1 MSQPAALRTSSR
13 TSPRPAADLLWWNLS
28 IDAGGFDLADRI
40 ISELVTPLV
49 AQARLWGTRR
59 WFFTRR
65 MQPPNAQI
73 RLRVLAPTEALDRL
87 KSLLG
92 ALQEQAGDP
101 VRSMA
106 VAQEFSE
113 PVLDRTV
120 GTEPLLP
127 WVEADLAR
135 YGGVEGLAQAEE
147 VFELSSDLCLWA
159 TARFAKAQ
167 NRSALASLLLFDS
180 AYAMMKGP
188 RASTWPDRRRVSW
201 EYYWDSHLHSCTAS
215 DPRAAGVQKA
225 TGAQAQ
231 AQLMPVHRLMVATA
245 SESAVANWRRR
256 WLRAIDTYL
265 YRADKAGASRSA
277 QHLTVYQA
285 HTLLNRLGFTLRQEA
300 LIGVYARTWSREKEV
315 EMSDTL

>member
-1 MSQPAALRTSSR
+1 MSQPAALRTPARISS
-13 TSPRPAADLLWWNLS
+13 PLVWWNLS
-28 IDAGGFDLADRI
+28 VDAGGFEIADRI
-40 ISELVTPLV
+40 IGELITPLV
-49 AQARLWGTRR
+49 AQARMWGAQR
-59 WFFTRR
+59 WFYTRR
-65 MQPPNAQI
+65 MQPANAQV
-73 RLRVLAPTEALDRL
+73 RLRVLAPPETQDRL

-92 ALQEQAGDP
+92 ALQEQSGDP

-106 VAQEFSE
+106 VTHEFSE
-113 PVLDRTV
+113 PVPERTV
-120 GTEPLLP
+120 GTEPLHP

-135 YGGVEGLAQAEE
+135 YGGVEGLSLAEE

-159 TARFAKAQ
+159 TARFPKPQ

-180 AYAMMKGP
+180 SYAMMKGP

-201 EYYWDSHLHSCTAS
+201 EYYWDSHLHSCTAA
-215 DPRAAGVQKA
+215 DPQAVGVQKA

-231 AQLMPVHRLMVATA
+231 AQLMPVHRLMMATA

-285 HTLLNRLGFTLRQEA
+285 HGLLNRLGFTLRQEA
-300 LIGVYARTWSREKEV
+300 LIGVYARTWSREKEM
-315 EMSDTL
+315 ELTDSL

>member
-1 MSQPAALRTSSR
+1 MTQPAALRIPSR
-13 TSPRPAADLLWWNLS
+13 TSPHLAWWNLTV
-28 IDAGGFDLADRI
+28 DAGGFELADRI
-40 ISELVTPLV
+40 IGELVTPLI
-49 AQARLWGTRR
+49 AQARLWGGQR
-59 WFFTRR
+59 WFYTRR
-65 MQPPNAQI
+65 MQPSNAQV
-73 RLRVLAPTEALDRL
+73 RLRVLAPPETLDRL

-92 ALQEQAGDP
+92 ALQEQSGDP
-101 VRSMA
+101 VRSLA
-106 VAQEFSE
+106 VEHGLSE

-120 GTEPLLP
+120 GTDALP
-127 WVEADLAR
+127 PTVEADVAR
-135 YGGVEGLAQAEE
+135 YGGVDGLALAEE

-231 AQLMPVHRLMVATA
+231 AQLMPVHRLMMATA
-245 SESAVANWRRR
+245 SESAVTNWRRR
-256 WLRAIDTYL
+256 WLRTIDTYL

-285 HTLLNRLGFTLRQEA
+285 HGLLNRLGFTLRQEA
-300 LIGVYARTWSREKEV
+300 LIGVYARTWSREKET
-315 EMSDTL
+315 ELAETT

>member
-1 MSQPAALRTSSR
+1 MTQPAAVRTPSR
-13 TSPRPAADLLWWNLS
+13 PSPHLTWWNLTV
-28 IDAGGFDLADRI
+28 DAGGFELADRI
-40 ISELVTPLV
+40 IGELVTPLV
-49 AQARLWGTRR
+49 AQARLCGTKR
-59 WFFTRR
+59 WFYTRR
-65 MQPPNAQI
+65 MQPSNAQV
-73 RLRVLAPTEALDRL
+73 RLRVLAPAETLDRL
-87 KSLLG
+87 QSLLG
-92 ALQEQAGDP
+92 ALQEQSGDP
-101 VRSMA
+101 VRGLA
-106 VAQEFSE
+106 VEHEFSE
-113 PVLDRTV
+113 PVLDRTI
-120 GTEPLLP
+120 GTDPLLP
-127 WVEADLAR
+127 SVEADVAR
-135 YGGVEGLAQAEE
+135 YGGVDGLALAEE

-231 AQLMPVHRLMVATA
+231 AQLMPVHRLMMATA
-245 SESAVANWRRR
+245 SEPAVTNWRRR
-256 WLRAIDTYL
+256 WLRTIDTYL

-285 HTLLNRLGFTLRQEA
+285 HGLLNRLGFTLRQEA
-300 LIGVYARTWSREKEV
+300 LIGVYARTWSREKET
-315 EMSDTL
+315 ELAEAT

>member
-1 MSQPAALRTSSR
+1 MSQPTSLRIPSR
-13 TSPRPAADLLWWNLS
+13 HSPQLLWWNLS
-28 IDAGGFDLADRI
+28 VDAGSFDLADRI
-40 ISELVTPLV
+40 IGELVTPLV
-49 AQARLWGTRR
+49 AQARLWGTQR
-59 WFFTRR
+59 WFYTRR
-65 MQPPNAQI
+65 MQPPNAQV
-73 RLRVLAPTEALDRL
+73 RLRVLGPPETLDRL

-92 ALQEQAGDP
+92 ALQEQSGDP

-106 VAQEFSE
+106 QEQEFSE
-113 PVLDRTV
+113 PVLERTV
-120 GTEPLLP
+120 GTEALLP

-135 YGGVEGLAQAEE
+135 YGGEEGLALAEE

-159 TARFAKAQ
+159 TARFPKAQ

-180 AYAMMKGP
+180 AYAMMRGP
-188 RASTWPDRRRVSW
+188 RASTWPDRRRLSW
-201 EYYWDSHLHSCTAS
+201 DYYWDSHLHSCTAS

-231 AQLMPVHRLMVATA
+231 AQLMPVHRLMIATA

-285 HTLLNRLGFTLRQEA
+285 HGLLNRLGFTLRQEA
-300 LIGVYARTWSREKEV
+300 LIGVYARTWSREKEA
-315 EMSDTL
+315 ELADSL

>member
-1 MSQPAALRTSSR
+1 MSQPTALRTPSR
-13 TSPRPAADLLWWNLS
+13 TSPHLLWWNLS
-28 IDAGGFDLADRI
+28 VDAGSFDLADRI
-40 ISELVTPLV
+40 INDLVTPLV
-49 AQARLWGTRR
+49 AQARLWGTQR
-59 WFFTRR
+59 WFYTRR
-65 MQPPNAQI
+65 MQPSNAQV
-73 RLRVLAPTEALDRL
+73 RLRVLAPPDTLDRL
-87 KSLLG
+87 KSLLC
-92 ALQEQAGDP
+92 ALQEQSGEP
-101 VRSMA
+101 VRSLA
-106 VAQEFSE
+106 VGQEFSE
-113 PVLDRTV
+113 PVLERTV

-135 YGGVEGLAQAEE
+135 YGGVEGLALAEE

-180 AYAMMKGP
+180 AYAMMRGP

-231 AQLMPVHRLMVATA
+231 AQLMPVHRLMIATA

-285 HTLLNRLGFTLRQEA
+285 HGLLNRLGFTLRQEA
-300 LIGVYARTWSREKEV
+300 LIGVYARTWSREKEA
-315 EMSDTL
+315 ELSETL

>member
-1 MSQPAALRTSSR
+1 MSQPTTLRTPFRSA
-13 TSPRPAADLLWWNLS
+13 PHPVWWNLS
-28 IDAGGFDLADRI
+28 VEAGGFELADRI
-40 ISELVTPLV
+40 IGELVTPLV
-49 AQARLWGTRR
+49 AQARRWGAQR
-59 WFFTRR
+59 WFYTRR
-65 MQPPNAQI
+65 MQPANAQV
-73 RLRVLAPTEALDRL
+73 RLRVLAPSETLDRL
-87 KSLLG
+87 KPLLG
-92 ALQEQAGDP
+92 ALQDQSGDP
-101 VRSMA
+101 VRSMP
-106 VAQEFSE
+106 VGHEFSD

-120 GTEPLLP
+120 GTDPLLP

-135 YGGVEGLAQAEE
+135 YGGVEGLSLAEE

-159 TARFAKAQ
+159 TARFPKAQ

-231 AQLMPVHRLMVATA
+231 AQLMPVHRLMMATA

-285 HTLLNRLGFTLRQEA
+285 HGLLNRLGFTLRQEA
-300 LIGVYARTWSREKEV
+300 LIGVYARTWSREKET
-315 EMSDTL
+315 ELTDSL

>member
-1 MSQPAALRTSSR
+1 MSQPTTLRIPSR
-13 TSPRPAADLLWWNLS
+13 PSPHLLWWNLS
-28 IDAGGFDLADRI
+28 VDAGSFDLADRI
-40 ISELVTPLV
+40 IGELVTPLV
-49 AQARLWGTRR
+49 AQARLWGTQR
-59 WFFTRR
+59 WFYTRR
-65 MQPPNAQI
+65 MQPPNAQV
-73 RLRVLAPTEALDRL
+73 RLRVLAPPETLDRL

-92 ALQEQAGDP
+92 ALQDQSGDP

-106 VAQEFSE
+106 QEQEFSE
-113 PVLDRTV
+113 PVLERTV
-120 GTEPLLP
+120 GTEALHP

-135 YGGVEGLAQAEE
+135 YGGVEGLALAEE

-159 TARFAKAQ
+159 TARFPKAQ

-180 AYAMMKGP
+180 AYAMMRGP

-231 AQLMPVHRLMVATA
+231 AQLMPVHRLMIATA

-285 HTLLNRLGFTLRQEA
+285 HGLLNRLGFTLRQEA
-300 LIGVYARTWSREKEV
+300 LIGVYARTWSREKEA
-315 EMSDTL
+315 ELAESL

>member
-1 MSQPAALRTSSR
+1 MSQPVTLRTPSR
-13 TSPRPAADLLWWNLS
+13 HAPNLVWWNLTV
-28 IDAGGFDLADRI
+28 DAGGFELADRVI
-40 ISELVTPLV
+40 GELVTPLV
-49 AQARLWGTRR
+49 AQARLWGTQR
-59 WFFTRR
+59 WFYTRR
-65 MQPPNAQI
+65 MQPPNAQV
-73 RLRVLAPTEALDRL
+73 RLRILAPPETLDRL

-92 ALQEQAGDP
+92 ALQDQSGDP
-101 VRSMA
+101 VRSLE
-106 VAQEFSE
+106 VGHEFTD

-120 GTEPLLP
+120 GTDPLLP

-135 YGGVEGLAQAEE
+135 YGGVEGLALAEE

-159 TARFAKAQ
+159 TARFAKPQ

-180 AYAMMKGP
+180 AYAMMRGP

-231 AQLMPVHRLMVATA
+231 AQLTPVHRLMMATA
-245 SESAVANWRRR
+245 SESAVGNWRRR

-285 HTLLNRLGFTLRQEA
+285 HGLLNRLGFTLRQEA
-300 LIGVYARTWSREKEV
+300 LIGVYARTWSREKEA
-315 EMSDTL
+315 EPADAL

>member
-1 MSQPAALRTSSR
+1 MSQPATL
-13 TSPRPAADLLWWNLS
+13 RPASPPSTHLLWWNLTV
-28 IDAGGFDLADRI
+28 DAGTFDLADRI
-40 ISELVTPLV
+40 ISDLVTPLV
-49 AQARLWGTRR
+49 AQARLWGTKR
-59 WFFTRR
+59 WFYTRR
-65 MQPPNAQI
+65 MQPSNAQL
-73 RLRVLAPTEALDRL
+73 RLRILAPSETLDRL

-92 ALQEQAGDP
+92 ALQEQSGDP
-101 VRSMA
+101 VRSLAA
-106 VAQEFSE
+106 VHEFNE

-120 GTEPLLP
+120 GTDALLP
-127 WVEADLAR
+127 SAEADLAR
-135 YGGVEGLAQAEE
+135 YGGVEGLALAEE

-159 TARFAKAQ
+159 TARFGKAQ

-231 AQLMPVHRLMVATA
+231 AQLMPVHRLMMATA
-245 SESAVANWRRR
+245 SESAVMNWRRR
-256 WLRAIDTYL
+256 WLRTIDTYL

-285 HTLLNRLGFTLRQEA
+285 HGLLNRLGFTLRQEA
-300 LIGVYARTWSREKEV
+300 LIGVYARNWSREKEAGLT
-315 EMSDTL
+315 DTT

>member
-1 MSQPAALRTSSR
+1 MTQQAALRIPSR
-13 TSPRPAADLLWWNLS
+13 TSPNLAWWNLTV
-28 IDAGGFDLADRI
+28 DAGGFELADRI
-40 ISELVTPLV
+40 IGELVTPLI
-49 AQARLWGTRR
+49 AQARLWGAQR
-59 WFFTRR
+59 WFYTRR
-65 MQPPNAQI
+65 MQPSNAQV
-73 RLRVLAPTEALDRL
+73 RLRVLAPPETLDRL

-92 ALQEQAGDP
+92 ALQEQSGDP
-101 VRSMA
+101 VRSLA
-106 VAQEFSE
+106 VEHGLSE
-113 PVLDRTV
+113 PVVDRTV
-120 GTEPLLP
+120 GTDALP
-127 WVEADLAR
+127 PTVEADVAR
-135 YGGVEGLAQAEE
+135 YGGVDGLALAEE

-231 AQLMPVHRLMVATA
+231 AQLMPVHRLMMATA
-245 SESAVANWRRR
+245 SESAVTNWRRR
-256 WLRAIDTYL
+256 WLRTIDTYL

-285 HTLLNRLGFTLRQEA
+285 HGLLNRLGFTLRQEA
-300 LIGVYARTWSREKEV
+300 LIGVYARTWSREKEA
-315 EMSDTL
+315 ELAETT